1 MEAGKGVARTYIG
14 NLFHDCRSSISYR
27 TANTSYTLTNA
38 ELKHIMEHGGKS
50 LVLPNRLL
58 YNWKTPRREMMRLD
72 ADPGGSS
79 RVRPII
85 DVFLYGMQHPSL
97 VSPGEGPS

>member
-1 MEAGKGVARTYIG
+1 MEAGKGVARTHIG
-14 NLFHDCRSSISYR
+14 NLFHDGRNFISYR

-58 YNWKTPRREMMRLD
+58 NNSKTPRREMMRLD
-72 ADPGGSS
+72 ADPGGS
-79 RVRPII
+79 RVRFII
-85 DVFLYGMQHPSL
+85 DVFLHGMQHPSL